1 MVGVLLSGL
10 QRYYWMTGDP
20 RVAEAIVGGARWLI
34 RRTYD
39 APSGYF
45 RYTSCA
51 ARTVGGDYS
60 YTQFILEGLAN
71 AYAIS
76 GDAEIGHYVQQGL
89 PTIGRFPAGL
99 EHAGLGKAMSMQM
112 RYVPSLLA
120 ALERRPATET
130 DTANHLA

>member
-10 QRYYWMTGDP
+10 QRYYFNTGDP
-20 RVAEAIVGGARWLI
+20 RVAQAIVGGARWLI

-39 APSGYF
+39 PTSGYF

-51 ARTVGGDYS
+51 ARTLSGDYS
-60 YTQFILEGLAN
+60 YTQYILEGLAN

-76 GDAEIGHYVQQGL
+76 GDAEIGEYVRQGL
-89 PTIGRFPAGL
+89 GAIGRFPQGL
-99 EHAGLGKAMSMQM
+99 QHAGLGKAMSLQM

-120 ALERRPATET
+120 ALERRPATKSVV
-130 DTANHLA
+130 